1 MYEDQVRATFCPG
14 LVKGLIK
21 ATEGDLD
28 GGVTALQVHSPHH
41 ALFGGRFGEQVG
53 FALGAFPDTRE
64 RHQHAAIGTFLFS
77 HLNAIWL

>member
-1 MYEDQVRATFCPG
+1 MYEGQVSASFSPC

-21 ATEGDLD
+21 ATEGNLD
-28 GGVTALQVHSPHH
+28 GGVAALHVHSPHS
-41 ALFGGRFGEQVG
+41 AFFGGRFGEQVG

-64 RHQHAAIGTFLFS
+64 RHPHAAIGTFLFS